1 MLLQL
6 ADQYYDRQPDGTYST
21 NSIVA
26 FYAINCLDSRGSAD
40 FDAMRAEAAQIEAAA
55 PTVGYFFGYGGTVCA
70 QWPVPEV
77 GGLDSYAAEGAAPIL
92 VVGTTDDPAT
102 PYAWAEQ
109 LADHLSSAVL
119 LTYEGEGHTAYGS
132 SNDCIADTVD
142 AYLLTGAVPADG
154 TRC

>member
-1 MLLQL
+1 
-6 ADQYYDRQPDGTYST
+6 
-21 NSIVA
+21 
-26 FYAINCLDSRGSAD
+26 
-40 FDAMRAEAAQIEAAA
+40 MRAEAAQIQAAA

-92 VVGTTDDPAT
+92 VVGTTSDPAT
-102 PYAWAEQ
+102 PVPVGRAAGS
-109 LADHLSSAVL
+109 HLSSAVL

-132 SNDCIADTVD
+132 SNACIADTVD
-142 AYLLTGAVPADG
+142 AYLLTGAVPAEG